1 MLTKIKQHIAFI
13 SSVKYTA
20 VTQKKNPDIGKM
32 SLERLT
38 SRFITKCYVTV
49 YNRS

>member
-1 MLTKIKQHIAFI
+1 MKQHIAFI

-20 VTQKKNPDIGKM
+20 VTQKKPDIGKM